1 MKTKAPSIG
10 LIMISEQQ
18 FVEKW
23 RNLTPAK
30 QQQVIHFVERLE
42 LQNSEE
48 NVESVPD
55 LPTIEIWS
63 PYDSHAAAQ
72 DLLKL
77 LEDDPGEDLD

>member
-1 MKTKAPSIG
+1 MKAKAPSIG
-10 LIMISEQQ
+10 LPVISEQQ

-30 QQQVIHFVERLE
+30 QQQVINFVERLE
-42 LQNSEE
+42 LQNAEE
-48 NVESVPD
+48 NNESGSS

-72 DLLKL
+72 DLLKHHL
-77 LEDDPGEDLD
+77 KLPKSR